1 MTISPVIL
9 LGGQRCGT
17 TALAY
22 AMNLAFHDAG
32 GHFTV
37 NGKLP
42 YLLHRWLGGQDL
54 ADRHLRADEILHALD
69 RRPPDGAGVEQWRAR
84 VERSLRAAARDVAE
98 GAAGDDPVELARRIL
113 GAAQGESPYWGD
125 KYNEYLLHLPWFGRV
140 LPDARYV
147 MLVRHP
153 VEAARSMLR
162 WKGDRPYVPLTE
174 EAALAKWTAW
184 NRHWL
189 AFAPGVPAERRL
201 VVEYH
206 ALCRGRR
213 PSGCHGSP
221 GSISR
226 RTSPA
231 SSPGPRPPTPAS
243 SCRRTRRP
251 CGRNCAPPPPPPLP
265 PHPPDLSCPDLPDE
279 PRSA

>member
-1 MTISPVIL
+1 MNDSPVIL
-9 LGGQRCGT
+9 LGSQRCGT

-42 YLLHRWLGGQDL
+42 YLLHRWLNRQDL
-54 ADRHLRADEILHALD
+54 ADRHLRTDEILHALD
-69 RRPPDGAGVEQWRAR
+69 RRPPDGSGVERWRDR
-84 VERSLRAAARDVAE
+84 VEQSLRAAARDVAE
-98 GAAGDDPVELARRIL
+98 GACGDDPVDLARRIL
-113 GAAQGESPYWGD
+113 AETRGGLPHCGD
-125 KYNEYLLHLPWFGRV
+125 KYNEYLLHLPWFGEV

-153 VEAARSMLR
+153 EEAAGSMLR
-162 WKGDRPYVPLTE
+162 WKGDRPYVPVTR

-189 AFAPGVPAERRL
+189 DFAPSVPAGNAL

-206 ALCRGRR
+206 ALCRGEETERL
-213 PSGCHGSP
+213 
-221 GSISR
+221 SR
-226 RTSPA
+226 FTGLDLAPYLAGLKSRSPA
-231 SSPGPRPPTPAS
+231 ADDDALPEDTASVWEALRLSALPTLA
-243 SCRRTRRP
+243 R
-251 CGRNCAPPPPPPLP
+251 A
-265 PHPPDLSCPDLPDE
+265 
-279 PRSA
+279 

>member
-206 ALCRGRR
+206 ALCRGEETERL
-213 PSGCHGSP
+213 
-221 GSISR
+221 SR
-226 RTSPA
+226 FTGLDLTPYLAGLKPRSPA
-231 SSPGPRPPTPAS
+231 ADTGVVLPADTQAVWEEL
-243 SCRRTRRP
+243 RAA
-251 CGRNCAPPPPPPLP
+251 APAATAPAP
-265 PHPPDLSCPDLPDE
+265 
-279 PRSA
+279 A

>member
-1 MTISPVIL
+1 MSDSPVIL

-42 YLLHRWLGGQDL
+42 YLLHRWLNRQDL
-54 ADRHLRADEILHALD
+54 ADHHLRTDEILHALD
-69 RRPPDGAGVEQWRAR
+69 RRPPDGSGVERWRAR
-84 VERSLRAAARDVAE
+84 VEESLRAAARDVAE
-98 GAAGDDPVELARRIL
+98 GACGDDPVDLARRIM
-113 GAAQGESPYWGD
+113 AETRGELPYCGD
-125 KYNEYLLHLPWFGRV
+125 KYNEYLLHLPWFGEV

-153 VEAARSMLR
+153 AEAARSMLR
-162 WKGDRPYVPLTE
+162 WKGDRPYVPLTQE
-174 EAALAKWTAW
+174 GALAKWTAW

-189 AFAPGVPAERRL
+189 DFAPAVPDGNAL

-206 ALCRGRR
+206 ALCRGEETERL
-213 PSGCHGSP
+213 
-221 GSISR
+221 SR
-226 RTSPA
+226 FTGLDLAPYLAGLKPRSPA
-231 SSPGPRPPTPAS
+231 EDTDDALPADTAAVWEALRLSALPTLA
-243 SCRRTRRP
+243 R
-251 CGRNCAPPPPPPLP
+251 A
-265 PHPPDLSCPDLPDE
+265 
-279 PRSA
+279 